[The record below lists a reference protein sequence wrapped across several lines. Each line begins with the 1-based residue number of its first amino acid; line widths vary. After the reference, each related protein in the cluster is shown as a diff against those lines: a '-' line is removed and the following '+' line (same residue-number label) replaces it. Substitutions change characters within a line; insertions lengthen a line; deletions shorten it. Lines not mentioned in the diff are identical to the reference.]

1 MGKPLI
7 VYKASAGSGK
17 TFTLATEYIKL
28 LVENP
33 LCYKSILAVTFT
45 NKATEEMKSRILSQL
60 YGIWKQLDDSDSY
73 MQKVCQELK
82 ASPSFVSK
90 RAGIALNLLLHNY
103 NHFHVETIDSFFQRV
118 LRNLAHE
125 LDLTP
130 TLRIE
135 LDSNQVEEFAV
146 DSLVES
152 LDKRSE
158 ELGWIMRY
166 VYEKIADNNSWNV
179 IGSIKEFGQTIFK
192 DYYRESGEQLMAKM
206 EDKKFLEGFIKRLKT
221 DRDKARETMEDYAD
235 RFFKILETEGLSVDD
250 LSRKKSGPAGF
261 FLKLKQG
268 RLDESLENT
277 YVMAAAD
284 SPEAWTSKTS
294 KLREQIKSVAEAQLM
309 PLLAEALRERP
320 AQYDTFMSSSLTLKH
335 LYKLRLLGSIER
347 KIREVNEDANRFLLA
362 DTQHILHSLIGESDS
377 PFIYEK
383 IGTRLDHIMIDEF
396 QDTGTLQWANFKT
409 LLLECMSRSGA
420 SNLIVGDVKQ
430 SIYRWRAGDWR
441 LLNGINSQFPQPR
454 QQLEIQNLDTNY
466 RSTRRVVEFNNAF
479 FIEAARLEYENLG
492 NGNDNEA
499 AQLLQ
504 AYGDVEQKVPER
516 RGNDGYVNVTLLPAE
531 DSNACTLE
539 RVGDIVEELIGKG
552 VEARRIAILI
562 RTNKYIPLIA
572 KYMSDRLPNIPIVSN
587 EAFRLDASLAVN
599 TIVMA
604 MRLLLDSDDLLVK
617 AALAKVYQTRI
628 LGRDVPDSEL
638 LTDSKAFDSLLPEDF
653 VNKRRELV
661 QMPLYDMAESL
672 YSMFGIDRL
681 EKQSAYVCAFFDR
694 LGKLA
699 EESFA
704 GIDTFLEE
712 WDAHIGAKTIQSDDV
727 DGIRLL
733 SIHKSKG
740 LEFDNV
746 IIPFCDWKL
755 EQTGVLWCKPDR
767 EPFNELPL
775 VPVEYSGKALK
786 NTVFEKDY
794 NHEHFQN
801 TVDNLNLLY
810 VAFTRA
816 SHNLYVIGAD
826 RGGSFRSETVKAA
839 LPEVAKK
846 LDGAVLSGDEDGQ
859 EPVVFEY
866 GQQFIGANDKGDKPT
881 DNVFMQP
888 ADDIMLKMQVFET
901 QTEFRQSNQSH
912 EFIGENEETEQHK
925 YLNMGKILHK
935 VFSTIRTADDID
947 GALQQME
954 SDGILYEEGQS
965 RGQLVKMLGERL
977 KNKRVADWFSNRWTL
992 FNECTIL
999 AKDPQTGKVMER
1011 RPDRVMTDGKEM
1023 IVVDFKFGSPKE
1035 EHKAQVREYMD
1046 LLTAMGGYSSVSG
1059 FLWYV
1064 YSNKI
1069 ESV

>member
-33 LCYKSILAVTFT
+33 QNYRSILAVTFT

-60 YGIWKQLDDSDSY
+60 YGIWKQLDDSNSY
-73 MQKVCQELK
+73 MQVVCQQLE
-82 ASPSFVSK
+82 ATPAFVSK

-135 LDSNQVEEFAV
+135 LDSSQVEEFAV

-179 IGSIKEFGQTIFK
+179 IGSIKEFGQTVFK
-192 DYYRESGEQLMAKM
+192 DYYREVGDQLMTKM
-206 EDKKFLEGFIKRLKT
+206 EDKDFLENFIKRLKT
-221 DRDKARETMEDYAD
+221 DRDEARKAMERYAD
-235 RFFKILETEGLSVDD
+235 RFFGILEAEGLSVDD
-250 LSRKKSGPAGF
+250 LSRKKTGPAGF
-261 FLKLKQG
+261 FLKLKRG
-268 RLDESLENT
+268 EMDESLDNT
-277 YVMAAAD
+277 YVLAAAEA
-284 SPEAWTSKTS
+284 PEAWTSKTN
-294 KLREQIKSVAEAQLM
+294 KRRDQIIAVASERLM
-309 PLLAEALRERP
+309 PLLAEARRERP
-320 AQYDTFMSSSLTLKH
+320 AQYDRFMSSSLTLKH

-396 QDTGTLQWANFKT
+396 QDTGTLQWANFKI
-409 LLLECMSRSGA
+409 LLLECMSRSTA

-441 LLNGINSQFPQPR
+441 LLNGINNQFQQPK
-454 QQLEIQNLDTNY
+454 QQLEIRNLATNY

-479 FIEAARLEYENLG
+479 FAEAARLERENLG
-492 NGNDNEA
+492 DGNDNEA
-499 AQLLQ
+499 DQLLQ
-504 AYGDVEQKVPER
+504 AYSDVRQEVPER
-516 RGNDGYVNVTLLPAE
+516 RGNEGYVNISLLPNDEGGEA
-531 DSNACTLE
+531 TLE

-572 KYMSDRLPNIPIVSN
+572 KYMSDRLPEVQIVSN

-604 MRLLLDSDDLLVK
+604 MRLLLDGDDMLVK
-617 AALAKVYQTRI
+617 AALAKVYQTKI

-638 LTDSKAFDSLLPEDF
+638 LTDSDAFDSLLPADF

-672 YSMFGIDRL
+672 YSMFGIDRM
-681 EKQSAYVCAFFDR
+681 EKQSAYVCAFFDK
-694 LGKLA
+694 LGKLS

-712 WDAHIGAKTIQSDDV
+712 WDAHIGANTIQSDDV

-755 EQTGVLWCKPDR
+755 EQGGVLWCKPDR
-767 EPFNELPL
+767 APFNELPL
-775 VPVEYSGKALK
+775 VPVEYSAKALK
-786 NTVFEKDY
+786 NTVYEKDY

-826 RGGSFRSETVKAA
+826 RSAAYRSNIIKKA
-839 LPEVAKK
+839 LGNVANE
-846 LDGAVLSGDEDGQ
+846 LDGAVLSGEDDDK
-859 EPVVFEY
+859 EPTVFEY
-866 GQQFIGANDKGDKPT
+866 GQQFISVKGKAEKPT
-881 DNVFMQP
+881 ANVFLQP
-888 ADDIMLKMQVFET
+888 ADDLMLKMEVFEA
-901 QTEFRQSNQSH
+901 QTEFRQSNQSR
-912 EFIGENEETEQHK
+912 EFIGENDEEEQHK

-935 VFSTIRTADDID
+935 IFSSIRTTSDID
-947 GALQQME
+947 SALRQME
-954 SDGILYEEGQS
+954 SDGVLYEEGQS
-965 RGQLVKMLGERL
+965 RVQLVKMLGERL
-977 KNKRVADWFSNRWTL
+977 KDRRVADWFSDRWRL

-999 AKDPQTGKVMER
+999 TKDPQTGKVVER

-1035 EHKAQVREYMD
+1035 DHKAQVREYMA
-1046 LLTAMGGYSSVSG
+1046 LLTAMGYQNISG

-1069 ESV
+1069 EKV

>member
-1 MGKPLI
+1 MGTPLT

-33 LCYKSILAVTFT
+33 QSYKSILAVTFT
-45 NKATEEMKSRILSQL
+45 NKATEEMKRRILSQL
-60 YGIWKQLDDSDSY
+60 YGIWKQLEDSDDY
-73 MQKVCQELK
+73 MKKVCQELE
-82 ASPSFVSK
+82 ASPSLVSK
-90 RAGIALNLLLHNY
+90 RAGVALHLLLHNY

-118 LRNLAHE
+118 LRNLARE

-135 LDSNQVEEFAV
+135 LNNDQVEEFAV

-179 IGSIKEFGQTIFK
+179 IGPIKEFGRTIFK
-192 DYYRESGEQLMAKM
+192 DYYREAGGQLMAKM
-206 EDKKFLEGFIKRLKT
+206 EDRKFLEGFIARLKT
-221 DRDKARETMEDYAD
+221 DRDKARKAMEDYAE
-235 RFFKILETEGLSVDD
+235 RFFKILETEGVSVDD
-250 LSRKKSGPAGF
+250 LSRKKTGVAGF
-261 FLKLKQG
+261 FLKIRQG
-268 RLDESLENT
+268 RFDESIENS
-277 YVMAAAD
+277 YVMAASESA
-284 SPEAWTSKTS
+284 EGWVAKTS
-294 KLREQIKSVAEAQLM
+294 RQRERIIALAEARLM
-309 PLLAEALRERP
+309 PLLAEARRERP
-320 AQYDTFMSSSLTLKH
+320 RLYDTFMSSNLTLKH

-347 KIREVNEDANRFLLA
+347 KIREMNEDANRFLLA

-383 IGTRLDHIMIDEF
+383 IGTRLEHIMIDEF

-441 LLNGINSQFPQPR
+441 LLNGITGQFPHPKR
-454 QQLEIQNLDTNY
+454 QLEIRNLGINY
-466 RSTRRVVEFNNAF
+466 RSMRRLVEFNNAF
-479 FIEAARLEYENLG
+479 FERAAHLERENLG

-499 AQLLQ
+499 DQLLQ
-504 AYGDVEQKVPER
+504 AYSDVRQEVPEK
-516 RGNDGYVNVTLLPAE
+516 RGNDGYVNVTLLPA
-531 DSNACTLE
+531 DNSNACTLE
-539 RVGDIVEELIGKG
+539 RVGDIVEELTGKG
-552 VEARRIAILI
+552 VAARQIAILI
-562 RTNKYIPLIA
+562 RTNKHIPLIA
-572 KYMSDRLPNIPIVSN
+572 KYLADRLPGTQIVSN
-587 EAFRLDASLAVN
+587 EAFRLDASPAVN

-604 MRLLLDSDDLLVK
+604 MRLLHDESDTLAK
-617 AALAKVYQTRI
+617 AALVKTYQTKI
-628 LGRDVPDSEL
+628 LKRNVPDSGL
-638 LTDSKAFDSLLPEDF
+638 LTDSNAFDSLLPADF
-653 VNKRRELV
+653 VKKRGELV
-661 QMPLYDMAESL
+661 QKPLYDMAESL
-672 YSMFGIDRL
+672 YSIFELGRL
-681 EKQSAYVCAFFDR
+681 DGQSAYVCAFYDC

-704 GIDTFLEE
+704 GIDAFLEE
-712 WDAHIGAKTIQSDDV
+712 WDDHLGARTIQSDDV

-816 SHNLYVIGAD
+816 GHNLYVIGAD
-826 RGGSFRSETVKAA
+826 RGGSFRSETIKTV
-839 LPEVAKK
+839 LPEVAEE
-846 LDGAVLSGDEDGQ
+846 LDGAVLSGGDDAEV
-859 EPVVFEY
+859 PTVFEY
-866 GQQFIGANDKGDKPT
+866 GQPFIGKKGGKGKPT
-881 DNVFMQP
+881 ANVFMQP
-888 ADDIMLKMQVFET
+888 VGDIRLKMEAFEAK
-901 QTEFRQSNQSH
+901 TEFRQSNKSRD
-912 EFIGENEETEQHK
+912 FIGENTADGQQK
-925 YLNMGKILHK
+925 YISIGKILHK
-935 VFSTIRTADDID
+935 VFSTIRTTDDID
-947 GALQQME
+947 AALRQME
-954 SDGILYEEGQS
+954 SEGVLYEDGQS
-965 RGQLVKMLGERL
+965 YGQLAKMLRERL
-977 KNKRVADWFSNRWTL
+977 GDERVSDWFSDRWTL

-999 AKDPQTGKVMER
+999 ARDKQTGRVVER
-1011 RPDRVMTDGKEM
+1011 RPDRVMTDGDRM
-1023 IVVDFKFGSPKE
+1023 IVVDFKFGQPKDE
-1035 EHKAQVREYMD
+1035 YKAQVREYMD
-1046 LLTAMGGYSSVSG
+1046 LLTAMGYSKVSG
-1059 FLWYV
+1059 FLWFV

-1069 ESV
+1069 EKV